1 MAATIANGRRVQSRA
16 AKTTAPTNH
25 AMRQIVPG
33 VEPVRVGIR
42 IKGLRLFRDMTLQE
56 LAASAD
62 CSVSI
67 LSKIENG
74 KAVPS
79 FAMLH
84 NILSALDTNL
94 SAFFA
99 EAESEEKIV
108 VRRQERQRIDL
119 KEFRHRGRGISIEQF
134 VPHAAG
140 RMLQGNLVTVQADGK
155 SAGQYSHRGEEAGF
169 LIEGY
174 LELTIG
180 KRVYHLGPG
189 DSFCFRSEIGHS
201 FRNLG
206 PDTTKILWVNTP
218 PTF

>member
-1 MAATIANGRRVQSRA
+1 MPSGVAKPATRRAPLQQTRA
-16 AKTTAPTNH
+16 RPLKAKA
-25 AMRQIVPG
+25 VPL

-42 IKGLRLFRDMTLQE
+42 IKGMRRFRNMTLQQ
-56 LAASAD
+56 LAKLAR

-74 KAVPS
+74 KATPS

-99 EAESEEKIV
+99 EAESEEKVV
-108 VRRQERQRIDL
+108 VRQQERQRIDL
-119 KEFRHRGRGISIEQF
+119 KEFQRRGRKVSIEQF
-134 VPHAAG
+134 IPHARG
-140 RMLQGNLVTVQADGK
+140 RMLQGNLITVQTGGK

-169 LIEGY
+169 LIEGF

-180 KRVYHLGPG
+180 RRVYHLGPG
-189 DSFCFRSEIGHS
+189 DSFCFRSEISHS
-201 FRNLG
+201 FRNPG
-206 PDTTKILWVNTP
+206 PGQTKILWVNTP